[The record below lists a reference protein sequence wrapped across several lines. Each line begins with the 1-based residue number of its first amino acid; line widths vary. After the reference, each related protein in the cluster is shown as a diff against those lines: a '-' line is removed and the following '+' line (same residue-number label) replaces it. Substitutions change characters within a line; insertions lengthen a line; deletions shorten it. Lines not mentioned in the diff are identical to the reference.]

1 MTLTP
6 EKVLA
11 GFPDWAGAAVTE
23 LDGGL
28 TNRTWLVEKDGRK
41 AVLKIDDGIRSEP
54 HRSRSAEAA
63 IQSMAAEHGLANA
76 VIHASERVLMT
87 AYAEGVVWSADCLE
101 DDENIEQL
109 AQALRRLHSLPLIGR
124 TFDAAAAARAYAR
137 RIVNPDSRIV
147 AEKVRIVEQGPRPQN
162 LCFCHNDLVVG
173 NIINVPETRFLDW
186 EYACDND
193 PFFDL
198 ATIAAHH
205 DLDAERRAV
214 LLDAYFDGNG
224 SRWREQLERQA
235 EVYNALLYLWQCS
248 RGTERD

>member
-6 EKVLA
+6 EIVLA

>member
-109 AQALRRLHSLPLIGR
+109 AQALRRLHSLPLTGR